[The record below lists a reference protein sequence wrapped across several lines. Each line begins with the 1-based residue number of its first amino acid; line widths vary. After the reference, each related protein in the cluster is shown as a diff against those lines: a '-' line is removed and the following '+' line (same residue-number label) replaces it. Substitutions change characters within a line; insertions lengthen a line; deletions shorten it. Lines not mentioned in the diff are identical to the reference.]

1 MVALLS
7 APGSVLG
14 WVVVLGAALAV
25 PLVAS
30 DYTLHVAVLSL
41 IYLFP
46 ALGLNLMYG
55 YAGLLS
61 LAQGAFFGIGAYAS
75 ALLALRLHWSFWSA
89 FLAAGAICAL
99 LAVPMA
105 IPALRLRSYSFVMVT
120 LGFLV
125 IAESTAKN
133 WVGLTR
139 GDMGLID
146 IPRPVPSLAGFYY
159 VALMLAVVAALAF
172 LAITR
177 SPAGRAL
184 IALRDDETLAAAY
197 GLDTWR
203 FKLAAFVLGGA
214 FAGFG
219 GSLYAHYTSVLD
231 PLVFDMFHTL
241 TVITI
246 VFGGGA
252 GTFGGVV
259 VGTVLFLFV
268 PEALRMAPQ
277 WRMVIYGGLLVVFVL
292 WLPGGLGPAFG
303 RVVRRARS
311 AA

>member
-1 MVALLS
+1 M
-7 APGSVLG
+7 
-14 WVVVLGAALAV
+14 

-46 ALGLNLMYG
+46 ALGLNLVYG

-61 LAQGAFFGIGAYAS
+61 LAEGAFFGIGAYAS
-75 ALLALRLHWSFWSA
+75 ALVALRLQWPFWVA
-89 FLAAGAICAL
+89 LLAAGLACVV

-125 IAESTAKN
+125 IAETVAKN

-146 IPRPVPSLAGFYY
+146 IPRPVRSLAGFYY
-159 VALMLAVVAALAF
+159 LALALAVLAAVAF

-177 SPAGRAL
+177 APAGRAL

-203 FKLAAFVLGGA
+203 FKLAAFVLGAA
-214 FAGFG
+214 FAGVG
-219 GSLYAHYTSVLD
+219 GSLYAHYTGVLD

-241 TVITI
+241 TLVTI

-259 VGTVLFLFV
+259 FGTALFLFV

-277 WRMVIYGGLLVVFVL
+277 WRMVIYGGLLVAFVL
-292 WLPGGLGPAFG
+292 WLPGGLGPAF
-303 RVVRRARS
+303 ARLRSRTS
-311 AA
+311 A